1 VRTAAAEARS
11 TDRNLGSNRST
22 DRNLGSNRSTDR
34 NLGSN
39 RSTPATLAETMRH
52 DAAKFSIKAEEFR
65 SLAAFSASGAA
76 IVRRLAAENRP

>member
-52 DAAKFSIKAEEFR
+52 AAKFSIKAEEFR

-76 IVRRLAAENRP
+76 VVRRLAAENRP